1 MESQTLCAGCV
12 TGSLHEGTPQGKIEY
27 IDGVQ
32 CYIATPSGDYPK
44 DKVLLYLT
52 DAFGIPLLNNKLLA
66 DGFARE
72 GFKTVIVDYHNGDS
86 IPVGTMH
93 RPSQG
98 FDLDGWLKN
107 HTADHSLPPL
117 RKVIAVLK
125 GQGVTTFGA
134 TGYCMGSYYV
144 FQLAFEGYLSAASA
158 AHPSFLAVPEDLE
171 KYAKTVTA
179 PLLINGCETDW
190 QYPIEKQKIGDE
202 IFANF
207 APGYKREYFVGCDH
221 GFAVRG
227 DVRVPVIKK
236 GKEGAFTATVA
247 WMNKYLYNL

>member
-1 MESQTLCAGCV
+1 MESNKTLCTRCV
-12 TGSLHEGTPQGKIEY
+12 TGTLHQGTPEGKIEY

-44 DKVLLYLT
+44 EKVLLYLT
-52 DAFGIPLLNNKLLA
+52 DAFGIPLVNNKLLA

-98 FDLDGWLKN
+98 YDLAGWLAK
-107 HTADHSLPPL
+107 HTPEDSLPPL
-117 RKVIAVLK
+117 RKVIAALK
-125 GQGVTTFGA
+125 AEGVTTFGA
-134 TGYCMGSYYV
+134 TGYCMGGYYV
-144 FQLAFEGYLSAASA
+144 FQLGFEGFLSAASA
-158 AHPSFLAVPEDLE
+158 HHPSFLAVPDDLK
-171 KYAKTVTA
+171 KYAATVTA

-190 QYPIEKQKIGDE
+190 QYPIESQEQGDA
-202 IFANF
+202 IFADF
-207 APGYKREYFVGCDH
+207 APGYKREYWEGCDH

-227 DVRVPVIKK
+227 DVSVPKIKA
-236 GKEGAFTATVA
+236 GKEGAFAATVE
-247 WMNKYLYNL
+247 WMRKYM